1 MRNAQCVMRNENS
14 NSYQLKANSFELS
27 VLGAR
32 GSMPVN
38 GKDFVVY
45 GGATSCY
52 RILAA
57 DEEIY
62 LDAGNG
68 IVSAKTELNTRITI
82 LLTHMHLDHII
93 GLPFFVALSQK
104 NRRVDIYAKS
114 RAGLNVNEALDQLIS
129 PPLWPLKVG
138 QYPANVN
145 FHELAQK
152 NFSIGSVAVDTM
164 EGTHPL
170 GSTIYRLTH
179 RSKSIVYATD
189 FEHTPESC
197 EALARFADGCDL
209 LLYDAQYTE
218 EEYEKYRGFGHSTAQ
233 MGFEI
238 GIKANAKKILF
249 VHHAPQRT
257 DEELSAM
264 EKKFSSNADK
274 VSFAKVGDK
283 IFL

>member
-1 MRNAQCVMRNENS
+1 MKNEV
-14 NSYQLKANSFELS
+14 KKTADFELT

-38 GKDFVVY
+38 GKDFAVY

-68 IVSAKTELNTRITI
+68 IVNAEIEPNTRITI

-104 NRRVDIYAKS
+104 ERSVDIYAES
-114 RAGLNVNEALDQLIS
+114 RAGLNVNEALDRLIS
-129 PPLWPLKVG
+129 PPFWPLKVG
-138 QYPANVN
+138 QYPANVT
-145 FHELAQK
+145 FHGLPEK
-152 NFSIGSVAVDTM
+152 TFFIGAVQIEMM

-170 GSTIYRLTH
+170 GSTIYRLTC
-179 RSKSIVYATD
+179 SGKSLVYATD
-189 FEHTPESC
+189 FEHTPEGC
-197 EALARFADGCDL
+197 KALADFARGCDL

-218 EEYEKYRGFGHSTAQ
+218 EEYERCRGYGHSTAQ
-233 MGFEI
+233 VGFEV
-238 GIKANAKKILF
+238 GIKADAKKILF
-249 VHHAPQRT
+249 VHHAPERT
-257 DEELSAM
+257 DEALSNM
-264 EKKFSSNADK
+264 EQKFKTSTDK
-274 VSFAKVGDK
+274 VAFAKAGEK